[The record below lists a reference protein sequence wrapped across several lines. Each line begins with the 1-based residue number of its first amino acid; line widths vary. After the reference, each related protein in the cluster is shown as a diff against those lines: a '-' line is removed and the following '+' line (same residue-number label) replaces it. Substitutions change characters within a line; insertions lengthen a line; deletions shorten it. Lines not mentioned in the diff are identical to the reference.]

1 MKFKNHIL
9 FVLMAITVIA
19 CTKGNTDI
27 DMPLGE
33 YIFFTPKMMEIEQVK
48 AGSSNQ
54 FEGEEFGVL
63 GYYSNNQ
70 TAIFGGYENNIA
82 LVYKDDNGVF
92 KYDKLAPWLEGTHTF
107 YGFYPYSLSNTVT
120 TGDDNMPYIAYTQ
133 PDDAEKM
140 TDILGS
146 KEVVE
151 NPQTE
156 VQLHFQHLLW
166 KFTIDIKN
174 SQTEEIIASGTT
186 IENPY
191 INIKSVTITINNLL
205 KEAQLKLDDDFT
217 VVPGTAYYDQP
228 VSYTMFISTDG
239 VQIPAKETETS
250 KNTETFGPLFF
261 VPTESILC
269 NIRIDYTTEGGYT
282 DSFIYPAAD
291 EYIELTYNEESETG
305 FNKGNVYNLTINKV
319 NGRFILGAM
328 INEGAWGDVTVNHE
342 FN

>member
-1 MKFKNHIL
+1 MKLKNHIL
-9 FVLMAITVIA
+9 FALMAIAAIA
-19 CTKGNTDI
+19 CTKGNMEI
-27 DMPLGE
+27 EKPSGR

-48 AGSSNQ
+48 AGSSNE
-54 FEGEEFGVL
+54 FDGEEFGVL
-63 GYYSNNQ
+63 GYYSNGT

-82 LVYKDDNGVF
+82 LVYKDNGVF

-120 TGDDNMPYIAYTQ
+120 TGDDNVPYIAYTQ
-133 PDDAEKM
+133 PADAENM
-140 TDILGS
+140 IDILGS

-151 NPQTE
+151 NPQTDQTEE

-166 KFTIDIKN
+166 ALTIDITN
-174 SQTEEIIASGTT
+174 SQTEEIIASGNT
-186 IENPY
+186 IIDPY

-205 KEAQLKLDDDFT
+205 KEAQLKLDNDFT

-228 VSYTMFISTDG
+228 VSYTMFTSTDG
-239 VQIPAKETETS
+239 VQISAN
-250 KNTETFGPLFF
+250 NTKTFDPLLF

-269 NIRIDYTTEGGYT
+269 NINIEYTTEGGNT
-282 DSFIYPAAD
+282 DSFIYPAAN

-305 FNKGNVYNLTINKV
+305 FKKGNVYNLTINKV
-319 NGRFILGAM
+319 NGKFIFGAM